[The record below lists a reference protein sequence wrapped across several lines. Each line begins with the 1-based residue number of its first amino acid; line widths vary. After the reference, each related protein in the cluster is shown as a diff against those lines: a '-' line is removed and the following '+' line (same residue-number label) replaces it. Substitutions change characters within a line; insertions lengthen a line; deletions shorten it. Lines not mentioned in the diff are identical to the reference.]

1 MTIQEAFRFGFSS
14 LSSHSESC
22 SMDIEL
28 LLAKSLFY
36 RRKPSENNYLT
47 YVHAIDKT
55 RLAQYSPTQQLSRPQ
70 EIAYKKLIAK
80 RAQNT
85 PIAYLTNVKHFYHLP
100 FYVDK
105 RVLIPRPQTEALV
118 EKVINLLTFSPSHPF
133 ANPTTILDIGTGSG
147 CIIVSI
153 VKTLQKQSV
162 IARFDEACLDLRE
175 SRRAISPDASRRDRS
190 PRKALG
196 EAGHTSLTLVRDDN
210 VKNIT
215 FIATDTG
222 QEALTVAKRNAR
234 IHGVSRYIRFIR
246 TSSLPNIETKNL
258 VIVANLPYL
267 DHRLTSKLTRAAPE
281 LGYEPQQAL
290 FAPNHGLEHYR
301 NLIQQLKHCQKK
313 HINVTCFF
321 EIDPHQRTLLSKRLD
336 RVLNCRS
343 QYRNGVVE
351 FDF

>member
-1 MTIQEAFRFGFSS
+1 MTTQEAFRFGFSA
-14 LSSHSESC
+14 LSSHSKSC
-22 SMDIEL
+22 SMDTEII
-28 LLAKSLFY
+28 LAKSLFY

-100 FYVDK
+100 FYVDE
-105 RVLIPRPQTEALV
+105 RVLIPRPQTETLV
-118 EKVINLLTFSPSHPF
+118 EKTLHKITKIQNHK
-133 ANPTTILDIGTGSG
+133 NTTIIDIGTGSG

-162 IARFDEACLDLRE
+162 IARFDEA
-175 SRRAISPDASRRDRS
+175 ISSDASRRDRS

-215 FIATDTG
+215 FFATDTDAR
-222 QEALTVAKRNAR
+222 ALTVAKRNAR

-267 DHRLTSKLTRAAPE
+267 DPRLESKLTRATPE